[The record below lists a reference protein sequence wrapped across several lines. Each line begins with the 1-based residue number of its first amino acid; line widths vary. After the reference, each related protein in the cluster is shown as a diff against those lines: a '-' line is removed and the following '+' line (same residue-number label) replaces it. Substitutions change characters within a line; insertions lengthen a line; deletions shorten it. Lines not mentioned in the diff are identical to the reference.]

1 MHEGGSF
8 SMEKSDLMKQK
19 IDELSENQAKNLLLD
34 LYMELDENDEIWFN
48 EHLKHQLEWDTSTV
62 HIVFGRTACLS
73 LKQALDERVI
83 AFPDVLSMGPI
94 RALDTWKGMEARYAW
109 FKENLHDTYNE
120 FKKMKRKM
128 MQSFRDL
135 KRLTAE
141 QDVVIW
147 TCANSAE
154 RLGARI
160 IMAALPQVHTIQ
172 LVDTY
177 QGYRDIEQHDTPGF
191 PRTTGEVA
199 PELLSKMA
207 QLPPTHL
214 TAQQVTELK
223 EEGKLWLMS
232 EAKLHLFEAGEL
244 KAFDETILDD
254 FILEHVADLQQGSY
268 VKAAELLGDVYSTMR
283 DYTGD
288 TFLEYRVRSLID
300 QQKLSYKG
308 DLSDMMLYEIKLAE
322 PSDENVDEL
331 LQ

>member
-1 MHEGGSF
+1 
-8 SMEKSDLMKQK
+8 MEKSDFMKQK

-34 LYMELDENDEIWFN
+34 LYTELDDNDEIWFN

-62 HIVFGRTACLS
+62 HIVFGRTASLS

-94 RALDTWKGMEARYAW
+94 KALDTWKGMEARYAW

-141 QDVVIW
+141 QDVIIW

-160 IMAALPQVHTIQ
+160 IMASLPEVHTIQ

-199 PELLSKMA
+199 PELLSEMA
-207 QLPPTHL
+207 KLPPIYL
-214 TAQQVTELK
+214 TEQQIHDFK
-223 EEGKLWLMS
+223 EAGKFWLTS

-244 KAFDETILDD
+244 KSFDETILDD
-254 FILEHVADLQQGSY
+254 FILEHVADLQQDGY

-288 TFLEYRVRSLID
+288 IFLEYRVRSLIEKN
-300 QQKLSYKG
+300 KLSYQG
-308 DLSDMMLYEIKLAE
+308 DLSDIMLYEIKLVEE
-322 PSDENVDEL
+322 PSDNDVDEL
-331 LQ
+331 LP